1 MCLYMRGDGQGRFSE
16 LDERYFEEFNTRFW
30 LRPGNNLRI
39 ISIN

>member
-1 MCLYMRGDGQGRFSE
+1 MCVYMRGDGQGRFSE
-16 LDERYFEEFNTRFW
+16 LGERYFEEFNTRFW